1 MFSKYS
7 LLFALCV
14 LPGCSAIDSYA
25 PDTQSKGAPSQVAG
39 TYYLAKQLVQVVIT
53 TTNIYSGTTVISTD
67 PKMETS
73 VITVPDE
80 RSPMQ
85 LAFQLSAFADDNIKV
100 DYENGLLKQ
109 ISSVNIDRS
118 GDIAIALSQDLA
130 LLREAPITSA
140 DTRTFTFD
148 PYDAED
154 AKRQNELMQKAMG
167 SKETCVE
174 VEIKPGVWSAGCPE
188 SVRYGGSTAT
198 GPEVSPMSSF
208 ALGQAEKIPGI
219 WYRRAMPRRVHAVLK
234 GKQYSLS
241 QLLFAN
247 AGPIYRVDIDRTAFV
262 TRETQIS
269 FTAGEPTSVSVK
281 KESEALAIAK
291 LPVSIVSAYVGS
303 LVDAFT
309 RRANVQTARASY
321 YNAYASRLNAD
332 VALLKAKSEHGEAF
346 APGGGLRSGSSD
358 PACQLAYPLEPE
370 RCP

>member
-1 MFSKYS
+1 MFFKYS
-7 LLFALCV
+7 RALFVFAFLS
-14 LPGCSAIDSYA
+14 GCSAIESYP
-25 PDTQSKGAPSQVAG
+25 PDIQSKEKPSQVAA
-39 TYYLAKQLVQVVIT
+39 TYYLAKQLVQVVV
-53 TTNIYSGTTVISTD
+53 TTNKIYSGTSVLSTD
-67 PKMETS
+67 RKMETS

-109 ISSVNIDRS
+109 ISSVNVDRT
-118 GDIAIALSQDLA
+118 GDIAIALAQDLA
-130 LLREAPITSA
+130 LLREGPVTTTDS
-140 DTRTFTFD
+140 RTFTFD

-154 AKRQNELMQKAMG
+154 ARRQNKLMQDVFG
-167 SKETCVE
+167 SKTCVE
-174 VEIKPGVWSAGCPE
+174 VEIEPGVWSPGCPK
-188 SVRYGGSTAT
+188 SLRYGGSEAT
-198 GPEVSPMSSF
+198 GQHRSPTPSF

-219 WYRRAMPRRVHAVLK
+219 WYRRALPRRVHGVLE
-234 GKQYSLS
+234 GNQYSVA

-269 FTAGEPTSVSVK
+269 FANGEPTSVSVK
-281 KESEALAIAK
+281 KESEALAVAK

-309 RRANVQTARASY
+309 RRENVQKARASY

-346 APGGGLRSGSSD
+346 AGGDGLRSGSSD
-358 PACQLAYPLEPE
+358 PACQLVYPLEPE
-370 RCP
+370 RCR